1 LIANTTFRNPPRPF
15 AGSVPLHDLIPHL
28 SPQELGFVDALDKEL
43 AKIEEFYDAR
53 KKEME
58 VRTKML
64 EAQLI
69 ELNVHHRRFHEAQVK
84 KKGWISVLFLANSP
98 KFQEST
104 LHGKKTPVTEDSP
117 IDNPRSSLDSRHSTA
132 LDPDEYQAAKKKLK
146 KSGH

>member
-1 LIANTTFRNPPRPF
+1 M
-15 AGSVPLHDLIPHL
+15 HDLIPHL

-69 ELNVHHRRFHEAQVK
+69 ELNVHHRRFHVRLIPK
-84 KKGWISVLFLANSP
+84 PCYLADIGVGCR
-98 KFQEST
+98 K
-104 LHGKKTPVTEDSP
+104 
-117 IDNPRSSLDSRHSTA
+117 PRSRRKDGYLSFF
-132 LDPDEYQAAKKKLK
+132 
-146 KSGH
+146 